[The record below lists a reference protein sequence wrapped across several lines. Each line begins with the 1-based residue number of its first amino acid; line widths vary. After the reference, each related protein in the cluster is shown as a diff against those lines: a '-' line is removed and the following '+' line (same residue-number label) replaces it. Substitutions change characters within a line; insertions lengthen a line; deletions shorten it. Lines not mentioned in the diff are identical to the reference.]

1 MKVIGI
7 TGGIGTGKSTVSDYL
22 REKGYYIIDA
32 DQRARDMTAAGSPAI
47 DRIAAAFGEGFVD
60 KGGNLDRGKLARL
73 VFVDAD
79 KKKTLESIVT
89 KGVIESVN
97 AEIKHLRSSGT
108 YDIIFLDAPILFETG
123 AEKSVDAVWLVTA
136 AMDTRLQRVMT
147 RDKTGKDDIL
157 NRINNQMPENKK
169 AAMSQEIIDNSKGK
183 DELYHQVDALIS
195 KYVETA

>member
-22 REKGYYIIDA
+22 KEKGYYVIDA
-32 DQRARDMTAAGSPAI
+32 DQRARDMTTAGSPATE
-47 DRIAAAFGEGFVD
+47 RILDTFGAEFVD
-60 KGGNLDRGKLARL
+60 KDGNLDRGKLARL

-79 KKKTLESIVT
+79 KKRLLESIVT
-89 KGVIESVN
+89 KGVIDSVN
-97 AEIKHLRSSGT
+97 AEIKHLRCSGT

-123 AEKSVDAVWLVTA
+123 AEESVDAVWLVTA
-136 AMDTRLQRVMT
+136 DTDTRIERVMV
-147 RDKTGKDDIL
+147 RDDALKDDIL
-157 NRINNQMPENKK
+157 NRISSQMPEDKK
-169 AAMSQEIIDNSKGK
+169 RAMSQEIIDNSKGK